1 MRLVGT
7 GVLYVPPLGSA
18 RYRQRGG
25 VFMRRLMLLVVS
37 VLMVV
42 TMAVSPAFA
51 HDRDGDGWD
60 EDFGF
65 WILVPVF
72 IDFDFDGID
81 DNFDCDF
88 VWCDGDSDEGDWNG
102 HHDFGF
108 DNCELEWSDVFE
120 EWEIEC

>member
-1 MRLVGT
+1 L
-7 GVLYVPPLGSA
+7 
-18 RYRQRGG
+18 
-25 VFMRRLMLLVVS
+25 RRLMLLAVS

-42 TMAVSPAFA
+42 TMTVSPAFA

-60 EDFGF
+60 VDFGF

-88 VWCDGDSDEGDWNG
+88 VWCDGDSNEDDWNG
-102 HHDFGF
+102 HHNFGF